1 MQDVIAALE
10 KTRTASRKLGL
21 LTPDKTA
28 AVLNTLADN
37 IELNADVILQANA
50 QDLAAMPKDDPRYD
64 RLLLDTAR
72 LKSIADDVRKV
83 ATLPAPVGV
92 TLESKTLPNG
102 LRLEKRSV
110 PLGVVG
116 VIYES
121 RPNVTV
127 DVFALCFRAG
137 NAAALKGGK
146 EADHS
151 NRAFAAAIH
160 AALAAHQLPADIAY
174 LLPPLREATTTLL
187 NAVGLV
193 DICIPRG
200 SQALIDH
207 VRNNAR
213 VPVIETGAGIVHTYV
228 HGSADTAKAAQ
239 IVHNAKTRRV
249 SVCNALDTLLID
261 RARLDDLAAICAPL
275 AADNVEIFADSDAH
289 AKLSGH
295 YPAALLYPAAPEDFG
310 REFLSYK
317 MSIKTV
323 GGIQDA
329 LAHIA
334 QYSSRHS
341 EAIVAEDAVVID
353 TFLNAV
359 DAAAVYANASTGFTD
374 GGQFG
379 MGAEIGISTQK
390 LHARGPMGLQA
401 LTSYKWVVRGDGHI
415 RT

>member
-21 LTPDKTA
+21 LTPDTTA
-28 AVLNTLADN
+28 AVLNDLADN
-37 IELNADVILQANA
+37 IEKSADAILQANA
-50 QDLAAMPKDDPRYD
+50 QDLATMPKDDPRYD
-64 RLLLDTAR
+64 RLLLDAPR

-83 ATLPAPVGV
+83 ASLPAPVGV

-137 NAAALKGGK
+137 NAVALKGGK

-151 NRAFAAAIH
+151 NRAFTDVIH
-160 AALAAHQLPADIAY
+160 ATLAAHHLPDDIVY

-213 VPVIETGAGIVHTYV
+213 VPVIETGAGIVHTYI
-228 HGSADTAKAAQ
+228 HTSADTAKAAQ

-261 RARLDDLAAICAPL
+261 RARLTDLSAICAPL
-275 AADNVEIFADSDAH
+275 AAANVEIYADSDAH

-295 YPAALLYPAAPEDFG
+295 YPAALLHTAAPEDFG

-317 MSIKTV
+317 MSVKTV
-323 GGIQDA
+323 SGLDDA

-341 EAIVAEDAVVID
+341 EAIVAEDAAVIE
-353 TFLNAV
+353 TFLNGV

>member
-1 MQDVIAALE
+1 MQDIIAALE

-21 LTPDKTA
+21 LTADKTA
-28 AVLNTLADN
+28 AVLNALADN
-37 IELNADVILQANA
+37 IEKNAAVILQANA

-64 RLLLDTAR
+64 RLLLDAPR
-72 LKSIADDVRKV
+72 LKGIADDVRTV
-83 ATLPAPVGV
+83 ASLPAPVGV

-102 LRLEKRSV
+102 LCLGKRSV

-137 NAAALKGGK
+137 NAVALKGGK

-151 NRAFAAAIH
+151 NRAFTDVIH
-160 AALAAHQLPADIAY
+160 ATLAAHNLPADIVY

-213 VPVIETGAGIVHTYV
+213 VPVIETGAGIVHTYI
-228 HGSADTAKAAQ
+228 HTSADTAKAAQ

-261 RARLDDLAAICAPL
+261 RARLTDLSTICAPL
-275 AADNVEIFADSDAH
+275 AANDVEIFADAEAH
-289 AKLSGH
+289 ATLSGN
-295 YPAALLYPAAPEDFG
+295 YPAALLHAAAPEDFG

-317 MSIKTV
+317 MSVKTV
-323 GGIQDA
+323 GGFDEA

-341 EAIVAEDAVVID
+341 EAILAEDAAVID

>member
-21 LTPDKTA
+21 LTPDSTA
-28 AVLNTLADN
+28 AVLNGLADN
-37 IELNADVILQANA
+37 IEKSADAILQANA
-50 QDLAAMPKDDPRYD
+50 QDLATMPKDDPRYD
-64 RLLLDTAR
+64 RLLLDAPR
-72 LKSIADDVRKV
+72 LKGIADDVRKV
-83 ATLPAPVGV
+83 ASLPAPVGV

-137 NAAALKGGK
+137 NAVALKGGK

-151 NRAFAAAIH
+151 NRAFTDVIH
-160 AALAAHQLPADIAY
+160 ATLAAHHLPDDIVY

-213 VPVIETGAGIVHTYV
+213 VPVIETGAGIVHTYI
-228 HGSADTAKAAQ
+228 HTSADTAKAAQ

-261 RARLDDLAAICAPL
+261 RARLTDLSAICAPL
-275 AADNVEIFADSDAH
+275 AAANVEIYADSDAH

-295 YPAALLYPAAPEDFG
+295 YPAALLHTAAPEDFG

-317 MSIKTV
+317 MSVKTV
-323 GGIQDA
+323 SGLDDA

-341 EAIVAEDAVVID
+341 EAIVAEDAAVIE

>member
-1 MQDVIAALE
+1 MQDVISALE
-10 KTRTASRKLGL
+10 KTRTASRALAAL
-21 LTPDKTA
+21 PAEKTA
-28 AVLNTLADN
+28 AVLMALADN
-37 IELNADVILQANA
+37 LGTHAADILAANA
-50 QDLAAMPKDDPRYD
+50 LDLAAMPKDDPRHD
-64 RLLLDTAR
+64 RLLQDAPR
-72 LKSIADDVRKV
+72 LAAIADDMRKV
-83 ATLPAPVGV
+83 AALPAPTGIA
-92 TLESKTLPNG
+92 LEQKTLPNG
-102 LRLEKRSV
+102 LSLEKRSV

-121 RPNVTV
+121 RPNVTA
-127 DVFALCFRAG
+127 DVFALCLRAG
-137 NAAALKGGK
+137 NAVALKGGK

-151 NRAFAAAIH
+151 NRAFVTVIH
-160 AALAAHQLPADIAY
+160 KTLAQAGISPDIAY
-174 LLPPLREATTTLL
+174 LLPPLREATTALL
-187 NAVGLV
+187 NAVGLI

-207 VRNNAR
+207 VRQNAR
-213 VPVIETGAGIVHTYV
+213 VPVIETGAGIVHTYIDK
-228 HGSADTAKAAQ
+228 SADMDKAQ
-239 IVHNAKTRRV
+239 KIIQNAKTRRV
-249 SVCNALDTLLID
+249 SVCNALDTLVIH
-261 RARLDDLAAICAPL
+261 RARLSGLGALCAPL
-275 AADNVEIFADSDAH
+275 AAHNVEIFADAEAH
-289 AKLSGH
+289 AALADT
-295 YPAALLYPAAPEDFG
+295 YPPALLHAAAADDFG

-317 MSIKTV
+317 MSVKTV
-323 GGIQDA
+323 GGMDEA

-341 EAIVAEDAVVID
+341 EAIVAEDADAID

-359 DAAAVYANASTGFTD
+359 DAAAVYANASTAFTD

>member
-1 MQDVIAALE
+1 MQDVTAALE
-10 KTRTASRKLGL
+10 KTRAASRALAAL
-21 LTPDKTA
+21 PPDRA
-28 AVLNTLADN
+28 AEALNALADN
-37 IELNADVILQANA
+37 LGRHAAGILAANA
-50 QDLAAMPKDDPRYD
+50 LDLAAMPEDDPRYD
-64 RLLLDTAR
+64 RLLLDEKR
-72 LKSIADDVRKV
+72 LAAIADDVRKV
-83 ATLPAPVGV
+83 AAFPAPAGI
-92 TLESKTLPNG
+92 TLEQKTLPNG
-102 LRLEKRSV
+102 LHLEKRSV

-137 NAAALKGGK
+137 NAVALKGGK

-151 NRAFAAAIH
+151 NRAFVAVIH
-160 AALAAHQLPADIAY
+160 ETLATFGLPAELVY
-174 LLPPLREATTTLL
+174 LLPPLREATTALL
-187 NAVGLV
+187 QAVGLV

-207 VRNNAR
+207 VRDNAHI
-213 VPVIETGAGIVHTYV
+213 PVIETGAGIVHTYV
-228 HGSADTAKAAQ
+228 DESADTAKAKK
-239 IVHNAKTRRV
+239 IILNAKTRRV
-249 SVCNALDTLLID
+249 SVCNALDTLVIH
-261 RARLDDLAAICAPL
+261 RARLADLPVLCAALAAQ
-275 AADNVEIFADSDAH
+275 NVEIFADPYARK
-289 AKLSGH
+289 ALSGH
-295 YPAALLYPAAPEDFG
+295 YPDALLKAAREEDFG

-317 MSIKTV
+317 MSIRTV
-323 GGIQDA
+323 DNLAEA

-341 EAIVAEDAVVID
+341 EAIVAEDAATID
-353 TFLNAV
+353 TFLSSV
-359 DAAAVYANASTGFTD
+359 DAAAVYANASTAFTD

-415 RT
+415 RL

>member
-1 MQDVIAALE
+1 MQDVLNALE
-10 KTRTASRKLGL
+10 KTRAASRTLATM
-21 LTPDKTA
+21 TPDTSA
-28 AVLNTLADN
+28 AVLRALADN
-37 IELNADVILQANA
+37 IDAQTAQILAANA

-64 RLLLDTAR
+64 RLLLDEKR
-72 LKSIADDVRKV
+72 LKAIADDVRKV
-83 ATLPAPVGV
+83 AALPAPAGV
-92 TLESKTLPNG
+92 TLEQKTLPNG

-137 NAAALKGGK
+137 NAVALKGGK

-151 NRAFAAAIH
+151 NRAFVDVIHQTLDAAG
-160 AALAAHQLPADIAY
+160 LSRDIAY
-174 LLPPLREATTTLL
+174 LLPPLRDATTTLL

-207 VRNNAR
+207 VRQNAR
-213 VPVIETGAGIVHTYV
+213 IPVIETGAGIVHTYI
-228 HGSADTAKAAQ
+228 HASADTAKASA

-249 SVCNALDTLLID
+249 SVCNALDTLLVD
-261 RARLDDLAAICAPL
+261 RARLGHVSQICTPL
-275 AADNVEIFADSDAH
+275 AAQNVEIFADAE
-289 AKLSGH
+289 AFAALSGH
-295 YPAALLYPAAPEDFG
+295 YPAALLKPAAPEDFG

-317 MSIKTV
+317 MSVKTV
-323 GGIQDA
+323 GGIDEA

-334 QYSSRHS
+334 AHSSRHS
-341 EAIVAEDAVVID
+341 EAIVAEDAAAID
-353 TFLNAV
+353 AFLNAV
-359 DAAAVYANASTGFTD
+359 DAAAVYANASTAFTD

-390 LHARGPMGLQA
+390 LHARGPMGLEA
-401 LTSYKWVVRGDGHI
+401 LTSYKWVVRGDGQT
-415 RT
+415 RS